1 MPLLPLLL
9 ISFALHAWVGWRIAP
24 ALATVVALP
33 QGAALLWALL
43 AASALLMPMGVA
55 ARRVARGRVA
65 LVLTWLGLLCMGLF
79 SSLFVLTLLRD
90 ALLVSA
96 WAAVMLAGWVGVDGL
111 DIGNLQTVQTASAVA
126 VPLLGLGA
134 TLWGFWNARRTA
146 RVVRVDVP
154 IAGLP
159 AALHGFTVAQISDI
173 HVGPTIRQHYLQRIV
188 VRVNALGADM
198 VAITG
203 DLVDGRVA
211 DLQRHVAPLSALKS
225 THGTFFVTG
234 NHEYYSGAHAWI
246 AELRRL
252 GLTVLMN
259 EHVVLHHD
267 SGHLR
272 NMAQGMPG
280 PGGFS
285 ATSRSPAALI
295 LAGVADYG
303 AHHFDE
309 AHRSDPAR
317 ALAGAPAD
325 APMRLLLAHQ
335 PRTALAASGAGF
347 DLQLSGHTHGGQF
360 WPWNHFVKFQQPFTA
375 GLNKLKNLWV
385 YTNSGTGYWGP
396 PKRFGVPS
404 EITHLR
410 LVTAPYSITP

>member
-1 MPLLPLLL
+1 MPLVPLLL
-9 ISFALHAWVGWRIAP
+9 ISSLLHAWVGWRIAP
-24 ALATVVALP
+24 ALAAVAAFP
-33 QGAALLWALL
+33 QSAALFWALL
-43 AASALLMPMGVA
+43 VASALLMPMGVA
-55 ARRVARGRVA
+55 PRRLANGRA
-65 LVLTWLGLLCMGLF
+65 ATALTWLGLLCMGLF

-90 ALLVSA
+90 ALLVLA
-96 WAAVMLAGWVGVDGL
+96 WGGVMLAVWLAFSGFDPGDLVSL
-111 DIGNLQTVQTASAVA
+111 QTASAVA

-173 HVGPTIRQHYLQRIV
+173 HVGPTIRQQYLARIV
-188 VRVNALGADM
+188 ARVNALGADM

-211 DLQRHVAPLSALKS
+211 DLQRHVEPLSGLRS

-246 AELRRL
+246 DELRRL

-259 EHVVLHHD
+259 EHVVLRHD
-267 SGHLR
+267 
-272 NMAQGMPG
+272 
-280 PGGFS
+280 
-285 ATSRSPAALI
+285 TAALV

-317 ALAGAPAD
+317 SLVGAPAD
-325 APMRLLLAHQ
+325 APIRVLLAHQ
-335 PRTALAASGAGF
+335 PRSAQAASSAGF

-410 LVTAPYSITP
+410 LVTAA

>member
-1 MPLLPLLL
+1 MPLVPLLL
-9 ISFALHAWVGWRIAP
+9 ISSLLHAWVGWRIAP
-24 ALATVVALP
+24 SLATVAAFP
-33 QGAALLWALL
+33 QGAALFWVLL
-43 AASALLMPMGVA
+43 VASALLMPMGVA
-55 ARRVARGRVA
+55 ARRLSKGLAA
-65 LVLTWLGLLCMGLF
+65 TALTWLGLLCMGLF

-90 ALLVSA
+90 ALLVLA
-96 WAAVMLAGWVGVDGL
+96 WGGVMLAGWFGL
-111 DIGNLQTVQTASAVA
+111 SVPDLGNLATLQTASAVA
-126 VPLLGLGA
+126 VPLLGLAA
-134 TLWGFWNARRTA
+134 TVWGFWNARRTA

-173 HVGPTIRQHYLQRIV
+173 HVGPTIRQKYLQRIV
-188 VRVNALGADM
+188 ARVNGLGADM

-203 DLVDGRVA
+203 DLVDGRVR
-211 DLQRHVAPLSALKS
+211 DLQPHVAPLAGLKS
-225 THGTFFVTG
+225 THRTFFVTG

-246 AELRRL
+246 DELRRL

-259 EHVVLHHD
+259 EHVVLHHGNGKV
-267 SGHLR
+267 SSL
-272 NMAQGMPG
+272 N
-280 PGGFS
+280 
-285 ATSRSPAALI
+285 TAALV

-309 AHRSDPAR
+309 AHRSDPAK
-317 ALAGAPAD
+317 ALAGAPAG
-325 APMRLLLAHQ
+325 ASVRLLLAHQ
-335 PRTALAASGAGF
+335 PRSAQAASSAGF

-410 LVTAPYSITP
+410 LVTAD